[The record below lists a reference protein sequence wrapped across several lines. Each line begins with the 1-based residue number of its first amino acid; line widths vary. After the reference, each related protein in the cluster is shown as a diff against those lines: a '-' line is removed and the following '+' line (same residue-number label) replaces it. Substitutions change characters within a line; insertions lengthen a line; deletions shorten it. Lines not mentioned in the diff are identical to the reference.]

1 MARKLN
7 LTETKEETKPAMSAS
22 DFMAAVSG
30 ITAPK
35 APAKS
40 KDKIPTLTP
49 ASDDIRKAVDE
60 IVDLKQTLKET
71 ESALKTDEG
80 LVIDFVKIEQ
90 ENDSVFT
97 KSYRVQGLNRLVTV
111 VTADKFSSFPAEEAE
126 TLKTILGDKYNEF
139 VETKTEMVVRSEVL
153 SDPKLL
159 AEFAALMPNAESIAK
174 FFTHTTTLRA
184 TDGFDQKIF
193 KLSKEDKEKYDAL
206 KPYVKQSKPSV
217 RC

>member
-1 MARKLN
+1 
-7 LTETKEETKPAMSAS
+7 
-22 DFMAAVSG
+22 
-30 ITAPK
+30 
-35 APAKS
+35 
-40 KDKIPTLTP
+40 
-49 ASDDIRKAVDE
+49 
-60 IVDLKQTLKET
+60 
-71 ESALKTDEG
+71 
-80 LVIDFVKIEQ
+80 VKIEQ

-111 VTADKFSSFPAEEAE
+111 VTADKFSSFPTDEVE

-184 TDGFDQKIF
+184 TDGFDQKLF
-193 KLSKEDKEKYDAL
+193 RLSKEDKEKYDAL